1 MMKKIKIKIPKK
13 LLTKIEKLKRLN
25 GMSRNEKI
33 VTLLRLGL
41 AKRMGY
47 KINLNYLKLEDTLQI
62 LDDALRFD
70 EITYSTPQCPNC
82 NGIMTHNSDLLRC
95 LKCGVT
101 FKLEEVKK

>member
-1 MMKKIKIKIPKK
+1 MMKKVKIKIPIK
-13 LLTKIEKLKRLN
+13 LLNKIEKILT

-47 KINLNYLKLEDTLQI
+47 KIDIKYLKLEDTLEI
-62 LDDALRFD
+62 LDDVLRLD
-70 EITYSTPQCPNC
+70 EITYSTPQCPRC
-82 NGIMTHNSDLLRC
+82 QGAITHNSDVLKC
-95 LKCGVT
+95 LKCGST

>member
-62 LDDALRFD
+62 LDDALRLD
-70 EITYSTPQCPNC
+70 EITYSTPQCPTC
-82 NGIMTHNSDLLRC
+82 KGIITHNSDTIKC
-95 LKCGVT
+95 LKCGST
-101 FKLEEVKK
+101 FKLEEM